1 MEPTQGAE
9 SAGAGVQAQAEEV
22 QDTEGLT
29 NREAKDLEWVKQLKA
44 KAARVDQL
52 EREKAEREEASR
64 KAAQEAEIK
73 RAEDAKNYEEAN
85 RLRDEAYKAEIEA
98 LKKQNTTSELKAQLA
113 AKDFGERGI
122 DLLAIEYNP
131 ETHGDISDYVK
142 SVTENE
148 ANKVLL
154 KDTATRTPLDPMGR
168 LPGSGGSSVLN
179 NDQIKALIK
188 SDKPEERTKGLKY
201 LEDYYDKNGGLPP
214 GYK

>member
-9 SAGAGVQAQAEEV
+9 SAGAGVEA

-52 EREKAEREEASR
+52 EREKAEREEASK

-85 RLRDEAYKAEIEA
+85 RLRDEVYKAEIDK
-98 LKKQNTTSELKAQLA
+98 LKRQNTTSELKAQLA

-131 ETHGDISDYVK
+131 ETHGDIGDYVK
-142 SVTENE
+142 AVTENE

-154 KDTATRTPLDPMGR
+154 KDTSTRTPLDPMGK

-179 NDQIKALIK
+179 NDQIKALTK
-188 SDKPEERTKGLKY
+188 SDKPEERAKGLKY
-201 LEDYYDKNGGLPP
+201 LEDYYDKHGGLPP